1 MPTLTVTV
9 GDRDR
14 LDRETRNRIEAA
26 QEGAELDDTQPVL
39 NVDSYAE
46 LSRLLSPKN
55 LELLETIAAES
66 PPSISAAA
74 AAVERDYKQVHRN
87 LTELADAGVVEFD
100 DSESGQGRRP
110 MLAYDGLEV
119 DIPFDHTDGRVDT
132 AAP

>member
-1 MPTLTVTV
+1 MAQSRAVLTVQT
-9 GDRDR
+9 GH
-14 LDRETRNRIEAA
+14 
-26 QEGAELDDTQPVL
+26 DTIKFEYDGKTPC
-39 NVDSYAE
+39 
-46 LSRLLSPKN
+46 
-55 LELLETIAAES
+55 LEELETFPAGTTERAPNKQNVKTHEDTIWAVIAAT
-66 PPSISAAA
+66 
-74 AAVERDYKQVHRN
+74 VYKQLKNRLQKQHRN